1 MCRTSIKIITA
12 SHAGFCFGVKRA
24 VDIVYALAGKGRQR
38 IFTMGKL
45 IHNPHIVG
53 ELERRG
59 VTVIAEDDLERVFS
73 ETCESNPAIVVI
85 RTHGVTNAVSERLK
99 NYALRN
105 PFFSVRDC
113 TCPNVKRIHSIV
125 AENSDAD
132 TLTIIIGDKK
142 HPEVCGISSYA
153 AGEVAVCSG
162 AGELGELMNK
172 PGISCGRKLLMVS
185 QTTQDLTE
193 WKNCQENIQ
202 KDCTNA
208 FIFDTI
214 CSVTEIRQQEAY
226 DLSQNVDIMLVI
238 GGRESSNT
246 NKLYNIAA
254 QNTERTRSGRKTFLV
269 ESEKELPL
277 DLLMPHKGTCSAP
290 ITVGITAG
298 ASTPS
303 SIIEEVINL
312 MKENRNT
319 MAETGEGAE
328 DFAGMLENSLKTLNT
343 GETVQG
349 IITSITPGEIHVDL
363 KAKVTGII
371 PYAEISDNQSIK
383 LDEIYHVGD
392 EIEAIVVKVSDLD
405 GVATL
410 SRKRIENVINWRRIV
425 DAYNKGTI
433 LEGKFVDVVKGG
445 IIMLLDGVRIFVP
458 ASHSGLNKDGE
469 LSSLVGTVAK
479 ARIIEI
485 NEQRRRAVASVRAV
499 MREDRKSKETEF
511 WASIEEGKQYVGVVK
526 SLTTYG
532 AFVDL
537 GGVDGM
543 VHSSE
548 LSWKR
553 IRHPSEVVSVGDKI
567 TVYVKSFDPEA
578 RRISL
583 GYKTDETN
591 PWAMFTSKY
600 QIGDVA
606 PVKIVSMMPFGAF
619 AEVVPGADGLIHI
632 SQIADKKI
640 NKPADILEIGQVV
653 DAKIIDIDM
662 ENRKISLSIRA
673 LIEEAA
679 AGAEDYKDD
688 GSNEN

>member
-1 MCRTSIKIITA
+1 MNRTGIKIITA
-12 SHAGFCFGVKRA
+12 PHAGFCFGVKKA
-24 VDIVYALAGKGRQR
+24 VDTVYALSGKNGQR
-38 IFTMGKL
+38 IFTLGML
-45 IHNPHIVG
+45 IHNPQVVG
-53 ELERRG
+53 ELEKRG
-59 VTVIAEDDLERVFS
+59 VAAISASGLERIFAEADEKDPV
-73 ETCESNPAIVVI
+73 TVVI
-85 RTHGVTNAVSERLK
+85 RTHGITRSMSEQLENYSEK
-99 NYALRN
+99 NPY
-105 PFFSVRDC
+105 FTVVDC

-125 AENSDAD
+125 AENSEAD
-132 TLTIIIGDKK
+132 TLTVIIGDRE

-162 AGELGELMNK
+162 AGELKELLEK
-172 PGISCGRKLLMVS
+172 DGSLSGRKLVMVS
-185 QTTQDLTE
+185 QTTQDLDE
-193 WKNCQENIQ
+193 WKNCQKIIK

-208 FIFDTI
+208 IIFDTI
-214 CSVTEIRQQEAY
+214 CNVTEIRQHEAY

-254 QNTERTRSGRKTFLV
+254 KNTERMRSGRKTFLV

-277 DLLMPHKGTCSAP
+277 DLLIPHKGTCSAP
-290 ITVGITAG
+290 VTVGITAG

-303 SIIEEVINL
+303 SIIEEVIKL
-312 MKENRNT
+312 MNEDKKT

-363 KAKVTGII
+363 KTKVTGII
-371 PYAEISDNQSIK
+371 PYSEISDNQSIK
-383 LDEIYHVGD
+383 LDEVYHVGD

-410 SRKRIENVINWRRIV
+410 SRKRIENVINWRKIV
-425 DAYNKGTI
+425 DAYSKGTI

-445 IIMLLDGVRIFVP
+445 MIMLLDGARVFVP
-458 ASHSGLNKDGE
+458 ASHTGLGKEGD
-469 LSSLVGTVAK
+469 LSSLVGTSAK
-479 ARIIEI
+479 ARVIEI

-499 MREDRKSKETEF
+499 MRDERKIKETEF
-511 WASIEEGKQYVGVVK
+511 WSSIEEGRQYVGVVK

-567 TVYVKSFDPEA
+567 SVYVKSFDPET

-591 PWAMFTSKY
+591 PWTIFTSKY
-600 QIGDVA
+600 KIGDKA

-640 NKPADILEIGQVV
+640 NKPGDILEIGQIV

-673 LIEEAA
+673 LAEEAA
-679 AGAEDYKDD
+679 ADNGGPQEES
-688 GSNEN
+688 GEN